1 MTPDAGGAPTA
12 DGSDGAG
19 HVTRSSPPLSAGSQ
33 PPWLRYLTHMV
44 ALGWGT
50 AELAWW
56 GGRTGALS
64 FIALVL
70 MADYGPRAVG
80 RIRMALSQ

>member
-1 MTPDAGGAPTA
+1 MTQREGGAPTD
-12 DGSDGAG
+12 DGPSGAG
-19 HVTRSSPPLSAGSQ
+19 HVTPSSPPPAVTQ

-64 FIALVL
+64 FIGLVL
-70 MADYGPRAVG
+70 MADYGPRAVA
-80 RIRMALSQ
+80 RIRMAMGQ